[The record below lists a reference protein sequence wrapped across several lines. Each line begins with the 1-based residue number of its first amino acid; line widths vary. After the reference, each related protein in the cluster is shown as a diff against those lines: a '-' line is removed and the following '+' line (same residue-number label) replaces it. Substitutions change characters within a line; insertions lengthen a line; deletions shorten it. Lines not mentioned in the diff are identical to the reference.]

1 MSRALLVNAIE
12 GLPTRRHRRH
22 VWRDVT
28 IVAVLLLA
36 VAAFVQTVR

>member
-12 GLPTRRHRRH
+12 GLPARRHRRH

-28 IVAVLLLA
+28 VIAVLLLA
-36 VAAFVQTVR
+36 VAAFVQAIR